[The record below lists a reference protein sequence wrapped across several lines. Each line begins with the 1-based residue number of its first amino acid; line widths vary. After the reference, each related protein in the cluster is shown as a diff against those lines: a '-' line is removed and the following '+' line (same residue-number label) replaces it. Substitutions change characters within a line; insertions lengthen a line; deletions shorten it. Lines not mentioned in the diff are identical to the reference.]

1 MAGMRPR
8 VVVGAAMASCLG
20 YALVVTGAA
29 TVDLGIG
36 RRVRRL
42 GPHRMRIAASPET
55 VFDVIA
61 GPYLGK
67 TPRAMAARLN
77 VLERGHD
84 MVLAEH
90 FTPVALGLRAT
101 TLETVRFDRPHR
113 ISFRLVRGPVPHV
126 TETYEL
132 RATPEGTDF
141 EYQGELGTDLWQA
154 GEVWGRLV
162 ARSWERAVAH
172 SLEGI
177 KAEAERRAGIATR
190 PRASLPV
197 AADQRARPGAS
208 G

>member
-1 MAGMRPR
+1 MTDMRPR
-8 VVVGAAMASCLG
+8 VVAGAAMASCLG
-20 YALVVTGAA
+20 LGYVLVVTGTA

-42 GPHRMRIAASPET
+42 GPQRMRIAASPET

-113 ISFRLVRGPVPHV
+113 ISFQLVRGPVPYV

-132 RATPEGTDF
+132 RATAEGTDF

-177 KAEAERRAGIATR
+177 KAESERR
-190 PRASLPV
+190 
-197 AADQRARPGAS
+197 DQHPRPGAS
-208 G
+208 R